1 MCPGKGCNNR
11 TIEIWIGLCPGTDYN
26 VQHCSLA
33 WNHRYVCLYLCLN
46 KAWTR
51 LAHFDQFFNWFHG
64 LSILLTDHPELRQT
78 TQPSIMGGPLG
89 DPGFCFFR
97 STDGPKHHYTCRSSD
112 NWVEIEVNSRHCEN
126 FSSFTRPKM
135 YFWHIFLEFQTWLYM
150 YKEVGGLVKNM
161 RLPNSTKLG
170 SHMIFFTGPPTF
182 SSVMDW
188 GPACLHSLQILQFF

>member
-1 MCPGKGCNNR
+1 MSVCTCV
-11 TIEIWIGLCPGTDYN
+11 WIKREY
-26 VQHCSLA
+26 
-33 WNHRYVCLYLCLN
+33 
-46 KAWTR
+46 R

-64 LSILLTDHPELRQT
+64 LSILLTDHPQLRRT

-89 DPGFCFFR
+89 DPRFCFFR

-135 YFWHIFLEFQTWLYM
+135 HLWHISRISNMIVLLYM
-150 YKEVGGLVKNM
+150 YKEVGGPVKNM
-161 RLPNSTKLG
+161 RLPNSTNLS

-188 GPACLHSLQILQFF
+188 GPACFA